1 MPVLCFIENSE
12 NMFGLFKKKSQKEI
26 LLEKYRQLKEEAFIL
41 SKSDRSLSDAKTA
54 EAEAILQQLES
65 ISE

>member
-1 MPVLCFIENSE
+1 
-12 NMFGLFKKKSQKEI
+12 MFGLFKKKNQKEI

-65 ISE
+65 IRE